1 MPSPS
6 TLTINATATPT
17 PRAADLPSAERM
29 KVFHALV
36 ATAGYA
42 APSTILPEGTAL
54 WEVGEENL
62 RRHKASI
69 DTLPTVREFS
79 GAFLAAESLRDHRD
93 VAANLADMRMRA
105 DGRIFRALPNGKPGP
120 ALGYTHTGLSQ
131 LVSLYRDHLGIP
143 NGMVGSLEFLSPK
156 VRAEAFNDLAARADE
171 RMVHVRELPD
181 RVFRTSLNPYGERFL
196 RAVTSTHHTLS
207 AGGYAAI
214 VAQIAA
220 LWPDAKCRAVR
231 TEDRFDL
238 DVIFP
243 MHAREIRVGDVLHG
257 TLSITLSE
265 TKDVAAAVR
274 DALLRVLCANLTVKS
289 FGKEAA
295 FTRRHVGAG
304 FVRDLAE
311 RMKGSWNRL
320 SPFVDA
326 FGDAYSDSLP
336 AAMSTRAT
344 VVERAFKRFDAE
356 LKSLSAQSVVQAWDL
371 DGARSAG
378 NTRAGLVHALTRA
391 SQNVGVAQAEEI
403 ESVAGALIER
413 GWAALA

>member
-1 MPSPS
+1 MSSPS
-6 TLTINATATPT
+6 TLTVNATATPT
-17 PRAADLPSAERM
+17 RAVNLSSADRM
-29 KVFHALV
+29 RVFHALS

-62 RRHKASI
+62 RRHRASI
-69 DTLPTVREFS
+69 DTLPTMRDFAQ
-79 GAFLAAESLRDHRD
+79 AFLAAESLRDHRD
-93 VAANLADMRMRA
+93 VEANLADMRMLP
-105 DGRIFRALPNGKPGP
+105 DGRIMRVRLDGKAPP
-120 ALGYTHTGLSQ
+120 AIGYTHTGLSQ

-156 VRAEAFNDLAARADE
+156 VRAEAFNDLAERADE

-181 RVFRTSLNPYGERFL
+181 RVFRTSLNVHGERFL
-196 RAVTSTHHTLS
+196 RAVTSTQHTLQ

-214 VAQIAA
+214 VAQIAR
-220 LWPDAKCRAVR
+220 LWPEAKCRAVR

-243 MHAREIRVGDVLHG
+243 MHSREIRVGDVLHG
-257 TLSITLSE
+257 TLSVTLSE
-265 TKDVAAAVR
+265 TKDVAASVK

-289 FGKEAA
+289 FGKEAS
-295 FTRRHVGAG
+295 FTRRHVGAA
-304 FVRDLAE
+304 FVRDLAD
-311 RMKGSWNRL
+311 RMRGGWNRL
-320 SPFVDA
+320 APFVEA
-326 FGDAYSDSLP
+326 FGDSYGDALP
-336 AAMSTRAT
+336 AGLPTRAET
-344 VVERAFKRFDAE
+344 VERTFKKFAVE
-356 LKSLSAQSVVQAWDL
+356 LKGLAAQSVIQAWDL

-391 SQNVGVAQAEEI
+391 SQNVGVEQAEEI
-403 ESVAGALIER
+403 ETVAGTLIER